1 MSKINLLF
9 FIFIIYSYSVFSQD
23 CIIDTIKFD
32 KYLQNQGRIYKCDEI
47 YANQIID
54 ILESEDY
61 YLGVKKPISNRYL
74 EIELNTRHYFIF
86 IFDIIDTKRVLI
98 EKEGRLKT
106 KSPSYGKFTIAKNKL
121 ILVYSHFPFLE
132 EQEQDTI
139 KETINVLSLCVVN
152 SLKETEHINTC
163 IVENRLEEENGDY
176 FINLI
181 KSDRCSYLLDTVKS
195 VSVIRYEDTCKTG
208 YQVIIT
214 VANLNYGSKDFALK
228 LISRFKNDSITN
240 LRLKAWNYITMINQG
255 ENNLFICVE
264 DRYYKDKWEDLVL
277 KHLNF

>member
-1 MSKINLLF
+1 MKRLIFLLILF
-9 FIFIIYSYSVFSQD
+9 LSLVSFSQD

-86 IFDIIDTKRVLI
+86 IFDIIDTKRASI

-152 SLKETEHINTC
+152 SQK
-163 IVENRLEEENGDY
+163 
-176 FINLI
+176 
-181 KSDRCSYLLDTVKS
+181 
-195 VSVIRYEDTCKTG
+195 
-208 YQVIIT
+208 
-214 VANLNYGSKDFALK
+214 
-228 LISRFKNDSITN
+228 
-240 LRLKAWNYITMINQG
+240 
-255 ENNLFICVE
+255 
-264 DRYYKDKWEDLVL
+264 
-277 KHLNF
+277 